1 MSAPWVRDRLAKFE
15 RISMLRRLM
24 PSADWGET
32 RRAAGWIALA
42 TLLAAAGAGCL
53 GRGASDA
60 FCDDSGCAF
69 SRDEW
74 ARLQGLTN
82 LGPPPHDD
90 SNFVDGNPAAIE
102 LGRQF
107 FADARFSGPATQIDA
122 LRRPA
127 AVARAPKGQ
136 PTNLSCVSCHDLG
149 RGGVD
154 TASVPGNVSSGAGWS
169 DVNALGIVNCAYQR
183 LFTWNGRA
191 DSLWAQAFAVAENP
205 TTMNG
210 NRLRTAWVI
219 ANNYRAPYSA
229 LFGGLALPM
238 PLLATSDPR
247 FPPDGKPGAQ
257 MGCQGGDPTEPF
269 GDAWDCMQ
277 QADRDAINRVLVNW
291 AKVLAAYEATLTSRN
306 AAFDVFMREG
316 PASTAVSAAAKRG
329 ARLFVGKAA
338 CIDCHNTPLLSDR
351 DFHNV
356 GVPQIG
362 PDVPTEADCP
372 AGDNVCDC
380 TTSPLG
386 KPCLPWGARDGLAR
400 LQASKMLRS
409 SAFSDDPTHTIA
421 DEVTRPLTAALEGA
435 WRTPSLRN
443 VALTGPYMHDGLY
456 GTLQDVVAHYNR
468 GGEANAPGTRAVQ
481 IRPLGLTTDEQSDL
495 VAFLESLTESREP
508 PADGGGSGAGGAAGQ
523 TGAGAASGGSGVPV
537 STVPAVCPGLPPQTP
552 LITGS
557 ILSPA
562 GEPYSFSGPGA
573 LATPLVTLLPAP
585 NGALEGLQILWRG
598 PGLDV
603 ASVGA
608 YAGFGLGFRSPICV
622 DARQFTGVSFT
633 VNGDLGGCVLQF
645 GVVPSQD
652 NSVSNGPGGTCA
664 AGNGCRLPLSR
675 PIGTGTTVVRFS
687 EMAGGYPLATADPSG
702 LNGVQWLLST
712 PLPSVGMVACTAN
725 ITVTDVAFVSDVPP
739 PDAGLRDAGPRS
751 DALPPRDAGT
761 FDGSPPQSTS
771 CPPPTFPC
779 PINGV
784 SCSFVVDGGPS
795 LKVCES
801 CVNNAWQSVPCP
813 P

>member
-1 MSAPWVRDRLAKFE
+1 
-15 RISMLRRLM
+15 MLRRLM

-32 RRAAGWIALA
+32 CRAAGWIALA
-42 TLLAAAGAGCL
+42 TLLAAGGAGCF

-60 FCDDSGCAF
+60 FCDDSSCTF

-90 SNFVDGNPAAIE
+90 SNLVDGYPAAIE

-107 FADARFSGPATQIDA
+107 FGETAFSGAATQIDA

-127 AVARAPKGQ
+127 AVARAPQGQ

-210 NRLRTAWVI
+210 NRLHIAWVI
-219 ANNYRAPYSA
+219 ANKYRDQYNR
-229 LFGGLALPM
+229 LFGPLALPM
-238 PLLATSDPR
+238 LRSATSAAR

-257 MGCQGGDPTEPF
+257 ADCQAGNPTEPF
-269 GDAWDCMQ
+269 GDAWDCMA
-277 QADRDAINRVLVNW
+277 QADRDAITAVLVNW

-306 AAFDVFMREG
+306 AAFDQFMREG

-362 PDVPTEADCP
+362 PAVPTEADCP
-372 AGDNVCDC
+372 AGGVCDC
-380 TTSPLG
+380 VTAPAG
-386 KPCLPWGARDGLAR
+386 KNCLPSGALDGLAK

-409 SAFSDDPTHTIA
+409 SAFSDDPTHKIA

-456 GTLQDVVAHYNR
+456 QTLQDVVAHYNR

-481 IRPLGLTTDEQSDL
+481 IRPLGLTADEQSDL
-495 VAFLESLTESREP
+495 VAFLESLTETREP
-508 PADGGGSGAGGAAGQ
+508 PADGRGNGAGGAAGQ
-523 TGAGAASGGSGVPV
+523 TGAASGGSGMPG
-537 STVPAVCPGLPPQTP
+537 STVPAVCLEPPPPTP

-557 ILSPA
+557 LASLAGSPYTFA
-562 GEPYSFSGPGA
+562 GPGA
-573 LATPLVTLLPAP
+573 LPTPLVTVLAAS
-585 NGALEGLQILWRG
+585 NGALQGLQVLWKAPG
-598 PGLDV
+598 PDV
-603 ASVGA
+603 APVGA
-608 YAGFGLGFRSPICV
+608 YAGFGLGFRSLMCV
-622 DARQFTGVSFT
+622 DARQFTGVRFT
-633 VNGDLGGCVLQF
+633 VNGDLGGCSLQF
-645 GVVPSQD
+645 GAVPSQD
-652 NSVSNGPGGTCA
+652 NAVGSGPAGGTCLE
-664 AGNGCRLPLSR
+664 GCRRPLSA

-687 EMAGGYPLATADPSG
+687 DMGGGYPLATADPLRAEWRAVVAQHPTPVG
-702 LNGVQWLLST
+702 GVGPLLRKHYGYRRGIRLRRFG
-712 PLPSVGMVACTAN
+712 PRRG
-725 ITVTDVAFVSDVPP
+725 VPP
-739 PDAGLRDAGPRS
+739 RRRSAQRRLSASRRRQCRRRPTAVELCPAGISLPRRGCVLLRCR
-751 DALPPRDAGT
+751 R
-761 FDGSPPQSTS
+761 
-771 CPPPTFPC
+771 C
-779 PINGV
+779 
-784 SCSFVVDGGPS
+784 
-795 LKVCES
+795 
-801 CVNNAWQSVPCP
+801 
-813 P
+813 